1 MVAIMV
7 LSSAMVGNIYLNR
20 KRNEGASQT
29 YDTPSFFYQYDSGD
43 AKQLLF
49 NMFFCLST
57 HFYFSLPTEKF
68 LRGQGEKYTRAE
80 KGIDNYHLTEIYIAY
95 SLSTNDLFTT
105 RISDR

>member
-1 MVAIMV
+1 MIFCAPI
-7 LSSAMVGNIYLNR
+7 SSLELGEEVG
-20 KRNEGASQT
+20 A
-29 YDTPSFFYQYDSGD
+29 FFF
-43 AKQLLF
+43 L
-49 NMFFCLST
+49 CT

>member
-1 MVAIMV
+1 MLFIKKKTINHDILCSHF
-7 LSSAMVGNIYLNR
+7 LSSIGEEVGV
-20 KRNEGASQT
+20 
-29 YDTPSFFYQYDSGD
+29 
-43 AKQLLF
+43 
-49 NMFFCLST
+49 FFCLCT

>member
-1 MVAIMV
+1 
-7 LSSAMVGNIYLNR
+7 
-20 KRNEGASQT
+20 
-29 YDTPSFFYQYDSGD
+29 
-43 AKQLLF
+43 
-49 NMFFCLST
+49 MFFFLCT

-80 KGIDNYHLTEIYIAY
+80 KEIDNSHLTEIYIAY